1 MDYIVF
7 QDNLKGMTFIPQMTS
22 SNLEEVV
29 QSIHEGTVGMSMPSQ
44 NYMYFIYRTHQV
56 KVPYLNTKVNVYSF
70 VKTVAGSKVEPIFQN
85 HKRML
90 QYAID
95 IGIEGY
101 GWVFTDTVF
110 E

>member
-7 QDNLKGMTFIPQMTS
+7 QDNLKGMTFIPQMTGS
-22 SNLEEVV
+22 DLGEVV

-44 NYMYFIYRTHQV
+44 HYMYFIYKTHQT
-56 KVPYLNTKVNVYSF
+56 KVPYLNTKVNVYRF
-70 VKTVAGSKVEPIFQN
+70 VKTVAGSKVEPIFQK
-85 HKRML
+85 HKEGL
-90 QYAID
+90 EYAID

-101 GWVFTDTVF
+101 GWVFTDKVF